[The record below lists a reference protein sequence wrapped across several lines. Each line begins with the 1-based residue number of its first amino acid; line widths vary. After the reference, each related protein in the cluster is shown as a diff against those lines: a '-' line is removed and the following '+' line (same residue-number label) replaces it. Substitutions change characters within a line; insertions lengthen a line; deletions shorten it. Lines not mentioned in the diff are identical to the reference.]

1 MKQKPTTKTSTP
13 VVDKVAEVQ
22 KVDPVAERLDRI
34 IELLVKIEKNTQ
46 RLPQPGIDFSRFVK
60 D

>member
-1 MKQKPTTKTSTP
+1 MKQKPTKTSTTSI
-13 VVDKVAEVQ
+13 DQVAEVQ